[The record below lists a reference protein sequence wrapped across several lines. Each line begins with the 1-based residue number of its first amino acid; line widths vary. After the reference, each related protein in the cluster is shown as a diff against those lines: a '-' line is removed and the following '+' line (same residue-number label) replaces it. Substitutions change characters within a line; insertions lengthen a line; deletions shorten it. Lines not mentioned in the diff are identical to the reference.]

1 MRYSSAGSLELL
13 PPGFVVNDLGD
24 DPALL
29 AAFDLLM
36 RVPKAAQDTESSAG
50 RDRAVCL
57 LLEALDRA
65 YALKRLRRL
74 FQRVGLRPRHPRF
87 AIMDDKVAPA
97 NSWWSAR
104 SGKRQTEVWRRP
116 LGFAPR

>member
-65 YALKRLRRL
+65 YALK
-74 FQRVGLRPRHPRF
+74 QSEAAV
-87 AIMDDKVAPA
+87 PA
-97 NSWWSAR
+97 
-104 SGKRQTEVWRRP
+104 RRP
-116 LGFAPR
+116 PSSPSKIRHYG